1 MFTDMS
7 PKFLFLV
14 AALSAGALFPS
25 QLRSESLWTA
35 PGNSERPMFAD
46 RKAARVGDILTVVVL
61 ETAAAQSSQK
71 KSTSSS
77 ANVEAGVEQ
86 FLFPPSISRLG
97 THKGTLPAA
106 RFGGGNDF
114 DGGGQVNN
122 SQTLSARAAVLVT
135 AVLPNGNL
143 VVEGVRRVVSAGE
156 TQHVVLHGIVRTDDV
171 SPSNTVISSNIADA
185 RVEFISEGSLTDAQ
199 RKGWLARLY
208 ETLRPY

>member
-1 MFTDMS
+1 MS
-7 PKFLFLV
+7 RRSLFLALAAV
-14 AALSAGALFPS
+14 ALTLPPLRLSS
-25 QLRSESLWTA
+25 QSLWTS

-61 ETAAAQSSQK
+61 ETAAAQSSQQ
-71 KSTSSS
+71 KSTSST

-86 FLFPPSISRLG
+86 FLFPPSLSRLG
-97 THKGTLPAA
+97 THKGSLPAA
-106 RFGGGNDF
+106 QFGGTSDF

-122 SQTLSARAAVLVT
+122 SQTLTARAAVLVT

-143 VVEGVRRVVSAGE
+143 VIEGVRRVVSAGE
-156 TQHVVLHGIVRTDDV
+156 TQHVVLHGLVRTDDV
-171 SPSNTVISSNIADA
+171 SPSNTVLSSNIADA

-208 ETLRPY
+208 DTLRPY